1 MSAVFGVQI
10 TKEEELNDTELPTT
24 QYNIEIDSI
33 NVTFGNNF
41 LSDLISELMGI
52 ENTDTSLV
60 TDTETQ

>member
-1 MSAVFGVQI
+1 MFGVQI

-33 NVTFGNNF
+33 NVTFGKNF